1 MSSRPNHD
9 VDVAIWPDIWSAGQ
23 VCAFSGLDGPTHW
36 TSAVGGR
43 TLADQ
48 CGFLFDT
55 QPSIKLILRATIDGQ
70 PVLDVFDPLAVPRC
84 RIAAAGLELALPL
97 ATGGEVLVRLAFDAG
112 ERLIGR
118 VTVGGGTV
126 AHRLAMFLE
135 LQSNETSLIAPSR
148 LVTPGRQLAS
158 SFRPAALQRALPSD
172 GVAAALADPQRFEAA
187 AESYDGRPES
197 WSSLARVDL
206 PVPVGETAEASFAL
220 VFDRDGEAPESAPA
234 GAADEPLLMPAPPP
248 PDGLAGLSP
257 AILRCRAKA
266 IAILRANCFAP
277 EGSFSR
283 HWIVPQ
289 RTKHRNFN
297 TFHAPFLALGALHFD
312 PAWRGIS
319 CARRWGSSRPTGWS
333 PSRPGRRGSRPTPAA
348 AAVLG
353 YWQVYHALQIGR
365 CWRSICR
372 GSRTMSSTPSPPG
385 CWSDSATPAP
395 AARGS

>member
-172 GVAAALADPQRFEAA
+172 GVAPRWPIRNASKQRPRATMGDP
-187 AESYDGRPES
+187 SPGRAWPGS
-197 WSSLARVDL
+197 TCPCRSAKR
-206 PVPVGETAEASFAL
+206 PRRASPWCST
-220 VFDRDGEAPESAPA
+220 V
-234 GAADEPLLMPAPPP
+234 M
-248 PDGLAGLSP
+248 
-257 AILRCRAKA
+257 AKP
-266 IAILRANCFAP
+266 R
-277 EGSFSR
+277 
-283 HWIVPQ
+283 
-289 RTKHRNFN
+289 
-297 TFHAPFLALGALHFD
+297 
-312 PAWRGIS
+312 
-319 CARRWGSSRPTGWS
+319 SRPRPVRRT
-333 PSRPGRRGSRPTPAA
+333 SRS
-348 AAVLG
+348 
-353 YWQVYHALQIGR
+353 
-365 CWRSICR
+365 
-372 GSRTMSSTPSPPG
+372 
-385 CWSDSATPAP
+385 
-395 AARGS
+395 